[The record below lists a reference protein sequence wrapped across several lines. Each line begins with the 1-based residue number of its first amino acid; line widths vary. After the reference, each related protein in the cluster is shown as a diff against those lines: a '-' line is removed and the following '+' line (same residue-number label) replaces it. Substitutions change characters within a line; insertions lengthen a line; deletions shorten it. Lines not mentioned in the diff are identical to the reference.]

1 MLLDD
6 TGETIETW
14 GIQAFPTLVLIDPQG
29 RVVKGDAEAMLAK
42 ILDE

>member
-14 GIQAFPTLVLIDPQG
+14 GIQAFPTLVLIDPEG
-29 RVVKGDAEAMLAK
+29 NVVKGHAETMLTE
-42 ILDE
+42 ILED